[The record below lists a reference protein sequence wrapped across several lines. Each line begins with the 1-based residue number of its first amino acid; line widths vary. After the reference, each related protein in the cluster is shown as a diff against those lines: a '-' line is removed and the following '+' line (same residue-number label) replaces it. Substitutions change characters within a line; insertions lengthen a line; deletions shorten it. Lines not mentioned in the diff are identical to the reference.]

1 MFGLSEPDE
10 TPDAASTKNR
20 NTYNR
25 NIFASP
31 FLKTLEIYSPPDQY
45 NATNRATPKVHEP
58 FLFFWT
64 PANPNKNMHHF
75 VFTKNC

>member
-10 TPDAASTKNR
+10 TPDAANTKKKH
-20 NTYNR
+20 TYNR

-31 FLKTLEIYSPPDQY
+31 FLKTLELYFPPRQY
-45 NATNRATPKVHEP
+45 NAINQVISKVQEP
-58 FLFFWT
+58 ILFFWT
-64 PANPNKNMHHF
+64 PADPNKNLGHL